1 MIVKVTHVLMI
12 LTLIAAA
19 VARTVV
25 LEVVGLSKIENKMTR
40 SSKKKRCLCI
50 KYSIGRIFAF
60 PLIDSERRHE

>member
-1 MIVKVTHVLMI
+1 MIVKVTHVVMI

-40 SSKKKRCLCI
+40 SKKKKKCLCN
-50 KYSIGRIFAF
+50 KYW
-60 PLIDSERRHE
+60 